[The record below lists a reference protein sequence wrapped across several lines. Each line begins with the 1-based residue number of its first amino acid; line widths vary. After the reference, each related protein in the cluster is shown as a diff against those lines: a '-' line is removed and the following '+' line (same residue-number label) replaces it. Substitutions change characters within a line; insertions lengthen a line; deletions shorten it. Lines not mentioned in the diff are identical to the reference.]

1 MLDPNTNREVS
12 TVVLIN
18 RVEGLRARNQELED
32 EITGLQ
38 FSFISVYMTNLIHAF
53 QRYSIDLIVYE
64 EKKLNCDRVND
75 YSVEKCTNK
84 NNNNN

>member
-53 QRYSIDLIVYE
+53 
-64 EKKLNCDRVND
+64 
-75 YSVEKCTNK
+75 
-84 NNNNN
+84 